1 MAALLNLYRYTK
13 MPKEFLLSQIAFICD
28 KLNKIGIKYYI
39 VGAIGGYIDCNI
51 EITREH
57 DNIDIMIP
65 EKDINKLQDIFENTD
80 YIFKDNRKHSNK
92 ILNDKLFTE
101 GEYHDVYATYK
112 DTKFHIGFFLYSI
125 TDKEYSIIEYFKN
138 ENKQK
143 RLIRSLPIK
152 YFSYQYDDKFKI
164 YKGIMLKTAKVECIY
179 KNKKNMT
186 RDKDKYD
193 NSIFEKY
200 IDKAII
206 SKMSGKSRYR
216 KIKIENIYH

>member
-1 MAALLNLYRYTK
+1 MN
-13 MPKEFLLSQIAFICD
+13 MQKEFLLNQIAFICD
-28 KLNKIGIKYYI
+28 KLNKISIEYYL
-39 VGAIGGYIDCNI
+39 VGAISGYIDCDLDI
-51 EITREH
+51 SREH
-57 DNIDIMIP
+57 DDIDIMIP

-92 ILNDKLFTE
+92 FLNDKWYTE
-101 GEYHDVYATYK
+101 GKYHDVYAIYK
-112 DTKFHIGFFLYSI
+112 DNKFHIGFFLYSK

-138 ENKQK
+138 NNKQK
-143 RLIRSLPIK
+143 RLIRTLPIR
-152 YFSYQYDDKFKI
+152 YFNYQYDDKFKTYRWI
-164 YKGIMLKTAKVECIY
+164 KLKTAKVECIY